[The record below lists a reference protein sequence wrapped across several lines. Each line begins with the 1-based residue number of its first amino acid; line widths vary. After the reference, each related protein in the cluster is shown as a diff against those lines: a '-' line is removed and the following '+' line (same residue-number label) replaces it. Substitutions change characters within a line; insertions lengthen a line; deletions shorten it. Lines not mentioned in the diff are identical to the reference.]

1 MSGKNGTTRFVAVS
15 GLIAAIALS
24 ACGGGSGPASSAEDA
39 VKATVD
45 AYNEALLSG
54 DGREVCSNLTTKGQR
69 EMTDRGPSSCARAA
83 AEFHKSILGPPSKLA
98 VTVTQVWVHG
108 DHARAHAVST
118 EPHQHGEV
126 GYSLVKSGG
135 AWKID
140 FVLGSS

>member
-1 MSGKNGTTRFVAVS
+1 MSGKNLTTGFVAVA
-15 GLIAAIALS
+15 GVVATLALS
-24 ACGGGSGPASSAEDA
+24 ACGGSAPVPSPEDA

-45 AYNEALLSG
+45 AYNEGILSG
-54 DGREVCSNLTTKGQR
+54 DGPQVCSTLTTKGRQ
-69 EMTDRGPSSCARAA
+69 EMTDRSHGASCARAA
-83 AEFHKSILGPPSKLA
+83 ADVHKSFLGPPSKFA

-126 GYSLVKSGG
+126 QYTLVKSGG